1 MPIHVRSAAVSLAVA
16 AFFAVGFICAVS
28 GLSPFTCCKR
38 AMVASIVAY
47 AAAAASVKVVNR
59 IVIDAMADKQV
70 KGQKEK
76 AGGRPS

>member
-1 MPIHVRSAAVSLAVA
+1 MLIHVRSAAVSLAVA
-16 AFFAVGFICAVS
+16 AFFAVGFIGAGS

-47 AAAAASVKVVNR
+47 VAAAASVKVVNR
-59 IVIDAMADKQV
+59 IIIDAMVDRQV
-70 KGQKEK
+70 KAQKEK